1 MGCGTSKSAAGG
13 DAPPPPKRSGPRRK
27 RLTVI
32 DDGQKHDLPPASDGP
47 SAGSDVGLVVHYAA
61 NDVVVDCKLN
71 DQDHQ
76 FHLDYC
82 ATTAAGMEGG
92 NTKENQDSVSIEDNI
107 KDENGMIF
115 FAVYDGHGQF
125 GAKAS
130 RFVKQRMVHNI
141 SEAPAFKD
149 GDYVKSLHYAFHKT
163 NSDLKRQR
171 IDLAATGSTG
181 CTILMVREKIYIANV
196 GDSRAVA
203 ALVNEEGKIVKVDAL
218 SRDHKPTIPAE
229 QERIESCGGV
239 VCPIEIDGETFGPPR
254 VWIKGQQA
262 PGLCMSRSL
271 GDELAASVGIVCDP
285 EISVRKLDSL
295 RTAKE
300 LWIVIGSD
308 GIYEFISN
316 EDILAMAIKHGP
328 AVRDSAAYIIK
339 TSRAEWL
346 DQEEDV
352 IDDCSAVVH
361 KMRLIRKEG
370 EESGAGSGA
379 GSEKVSSEIEES
391 K

>member
-1 MGCGTSKSAAGG
+1 MGCGTSKAVGEGG
-13 DAPPPPKRSGPRRK
+13 VPPPPKKDRGPRRK

-32 DDGQKHDLPPASDGP
+32 DDGKMHDLPPANNDGP
-47 SAGSDVGLVVHYAA
+47 SGASDVGLVVHYAA
-61 NDVVVDCKLN
+61 NEVVVDCKLN
-71 DQDHQ
+71 EQEQQ
-76 FHLDYC
+76 FSLDYC

-92 NTKENQDSVSIEDNI
+92 NTKENQDSVSIEDDI
-107 KDENGMIF
+107 KGEKGMIF
-115 FAVYDGHGQF
+115 FAVYDGHGQY

-141 SEAPAFKD
+141 SEAPAFAEA
-149 GDYVKSLHYAFHKT
+149 DYVKSLHYAFHKT

-181 CTILMVREKIYIANV
+181 CTILMVKEKIYIANV

-316 EDILAMAIKHGP
+316 EDILAMAIKNGP
-328 AVRDSAAYIIK
+328 SVRDAAAYIIK

-346 DQEEDV
+346 EQEEDV
-352 IDDCSAVVH
+352 IDDCSAVVL
-361 KMRLIRKEG
+361 KMTLLNKD
-370 EESGAGSGA
+370 GAGA
-379 GSEKVSSEIEES
+379 ATEKKDQSEIEES

>member
-1 MGCGTSKSAAGG
+1 MGCGTSKSAG
-13 DAPPPPKRSGPRRK
+13 DAPPPPKKDRGPRRK

-32 DDGQKHDLPPASDGP
+32 DDGQKHDLPPASSDGP
-47 SAGSDVGLVVHYAA
+47 SVASDVGLVCHYSAD
-61 NDVVVDCKLN
+61 DVVIDCKLA
-71 DQDHQ
+71 DEEQQ
-76 FHLDYC
+76 FKLDYC

-92 NTKENQDSVSIEDNI
+92 NTEENQDSVCIEDNI
-107 KDENGMIF
+107 KGEKGMIF

-141 SEAPAFKD
+141 SEAPAFAD
-149 GDYVKSLHYAFHKT
+149 ADYVKSLHYAFHKT

-181 CTILMVREKIYIANV
+181 CAILMVREKIYIANV

-203 ALVNEEGKIVKVDAL
+203 ALVNEDGKIVKVDAL

-271 GDELAASVGIVCDP
+271 GDELASSVGIVCDP

-316 EDILAMAIKHGP
+316 EDILAMAIKNGP

-339 TSRAEWL
+339 KSRAEWL

-352 IDDCSAVVH
+352 IDDCSAVVL
-361 KMRLIRKEG
+361 KMRIIPKEAG
-370 EESGAGSGA
+370 DGAA
-379 GSEKVSSEIEES
+379 KEVTSEIEES

>member
-1 MGCGTSKSAAGG
+1 MGCGTSKEAGE
-13 DAPPPPKRSGPRRK
+13 APPPPKKDRGPRRK

-32 DDGQKHDLPPASDGP
+32 DDGQKHDAPASDGP
-47 SAGSDVGLVVHYAA
+47 SVGSDVGLVVHYAA
-61 NDVVVDCKLN
+61 NNVIVDCKLS
-71 DQDHQ
+71 DKETQ
-76 FHLDYC
+76 FSLDYC

-92 NTKENQDSVSIEDNI
+92 NTKENQDSVSIEDDI
-107 KDENGMIF
+107 KGEKGMIF
-115 FAVYDGHGQF
+115 FAVYDGHGQY

-141 SEAPAFKD
+141 SEAPAFAD

-171 IDLAATGSTG
+171 IDLAATGTTG

-203 ALVNEEGKIVKVDAL
+203 ALVNEDGKIVKVDSL

-271 GDELAASVGIVCDP
+271 GDELASSVGIVCDP

-308 GIYEFISN
+308 GSYEFISN
-316 EDILAMAIKHGP
+316 EDILAMAVKHGP
-328 AVRDSAAYIIK
+328 SVRDSAAFLIK

-346 DQEEDV
+346 EQEEDV
-352 IDDCSAVVH
+352 IDDCSAVVL
-361 KMRLIRKEG
+361 KMKLVNK
-370 EESGAGSGA
+370 EESEGA
-379 GSEKVSSEIEES
+379 EKVSSEIEES